1 MADSLR
7 DQLLQAGFKQ
17 KPSEPGNRKPRGA
30 KPGGGKKNKRS
41 GSGAQPNGGQPRAG
55 NAGARQGNKPSAK
68 AHNVSAAEAKK
79 AEDAALAEQR
89 RAIKGK
95 IKVLIEDHA
104 VKEYTGETVYRFTL
118 QNRIRELHVSEP
130 IRQQLVDNQLII
142 TRLNGTTYLVPEAI
156 SHQIRELNPNWAI
169 VAPKEASSDNVDGYD
184 DFPIPDD
191 IIW

>member
-17 KPSEPGNRKPRGA
+17 KPSEPTSRKPRGA
-30 KPGGGKKNKRS
+30 KPGGGKNSKRS
-41 GSGAQPNGGQPRAG
+41 AHSAGAHASGQPGTSGGKGKRRAATAHTS
-55 NAGARQGNKPSAK
+55 NA
-68 AHNVSAAEAKK
+68 AATKK
-79 AEDAALAEQR
+79 AEEAALIEQR

-95 IKVLIEDHA
+95 IKALIEDHA
-104 VKEYTGETVYRFTL
+104 VKEFAGDTVYRFTL

-142 TRLNGTTYLVPEAI
+142 TRLNGTTYLVPEPI
-156 SHQIRELNPNWAI
+156 SHQIRELNPDWAI
-169 VAPKEASSDNVDGYD
+169 VKPANASSDNVDGYD